1 MLDFGGKK
9 ITKTVSVDTLL
20 TETFSVLGVI
30 VWSTYVECLPPAYVP
45 LKRNYRPIEKALNY
59 WENLA

>member
-30 VWSTYVECLPPAYVP
+30 VHGARMKCLPPAYVP
-45 LKRNYRPIEKALNY
+45 IKRNYRPIENALNY

>member
-30 VWSTYVECLPPAYVP
+30 VHGA
-45 LKRNYRPIEKALNY
+45 RM
-59 WENLA
+59 

>member
-1 MLDFGGKK
+1 MLDFGVQK

-30 VWSTYVECLPPAYVP
+30 IHGAGIMAIPSASVP
-45 LKRNYRPIEKALNY
+45 IRGNYMPTENALNY
-59 WENLA
+59 WEDFE